1 MGTLWYT
8 FTYSTNTIDLQRS
21 IRRRGMPEKDLHTY
35 NGSQAFLW
43 NKNCV
48 CKKEQNAPLIRMW
61 QGAIFPRSQLLSTE
75 HYQQTGKGS
84 ECHKNVIL
92 SYLCSLTLG
101 IMRLAVLIIHFF
113 FFLHEQIFPLGDV
126 KIMTPSFDNIC
137 SSIKKSL
144 CQSSPV
150 WALLFRHVYSSS
162 GGMLSSTSHEERETL
177 GCHDNTQRLNFSTDF
192 LSRQNKYS
200 IHSPHLL
207 VKRIIYTFYVLS
219 EMGENIQKSASD

>member
-21 IRRRGMPEKDLHTY
+21 IRRRGMLEKDLHTY
-35 NGSQAFLW
+35 NRSQAFLR

-61 QGAIFPRSQLLSTE
+61 QGAIFPRSQPLSTE

-92 SYLCSLTLG
+92 SYLCNHTLG

-113 FFLHEQIFPLGDV
+113 FFFAWADFTLRDA

-150 WALLFRHVYSSS
+150 WALLVHHVYGGSS
-162 GGMLSSTSHEERETL
+162 GMLSSTSHEESETL

-207 VKRIIYTFYVLS
+207 VERIIYTFYVFS
-219 EMGENIQKSASD
+219 KIGGKHTKISD